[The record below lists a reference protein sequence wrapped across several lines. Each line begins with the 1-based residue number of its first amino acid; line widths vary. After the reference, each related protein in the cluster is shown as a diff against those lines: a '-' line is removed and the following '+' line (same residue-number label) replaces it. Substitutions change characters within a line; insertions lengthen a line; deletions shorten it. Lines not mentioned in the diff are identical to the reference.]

1 MPPTGTG
8 KSALPP
14 SSNGW
19 LFSPSFPV
27 DVRFLAVG
35 ALALGGFLTYA
46 YLSKVTQRNQL
57 DWSDSCFPAT

>member
-1 MPPTGTG
+1 M
-8 KSALPP
+8 PP

-35 ALALGGFLTYA
+35 ALVLGGFLTYA
-46 YLSKVTQRNQL
+46 YLQKVTQRNPL
-57 DWSDSCFPAT
+57 DRSH